1 MGVFFLFFLS
11 SGSSASEFMCRR
23 FETLCSVFI
32 GRCSQDMKMDQ
43 KQRPMK
49 MAQTDCSEA
58 SVHKYQTP
66 GNRPKEII
74 QPSQYGEGMKSRK
87 DVFSA
92 INANMRRCGGLELMC
107 EKLNVLEIGRLV
119 GIVLTAID
127 V

>member
-1 MGVFFLFFLS
+1 
-11 SGSSASEFMCRR
+11 
-23 FETLCSVFI
+23 
-32 GRCSQDMKMDQ
+32 MDQ

-49 MAQTDCSEA
+49 MEQTDCSEA

-66 GNRPKEII
+66 GNHPKEII

-92 INANMRRCGGLELMC
+92 INANMRKCGGLELMC

-119 GIVLTAID
+119 GILLAAID